1 MVVYPNRK
9 QYNLR
14 QSFVKTLPVKE
25 DEKPDF
31 LYYEHWTGSLTRAFS
46 PNDKYVAWSVI
57 PVKNTMFDSF
67 NYWDNPYGTYSDVM
81 LLNLNSKTHIK
92 LDFPDAKISANDT
105 ATRSYLE
112 TRYIVFSNDETKV
125 AIFNNSYKR
134 IDTFS
139 LTDTT
144 ATHLATW
151 YAPTSS
157 YYFDYDDIHH
167 VMRFG
172 EYFMIHYDDTNRRLL
187 RFDFNTLTPTDIRP
201 TVIDNMTAT
210 SIREFEDGTIIA
222 AGYKTI
228 ASVKTAYIRITDS
241 NGNIMSEYYPNILVG
256 QSYTGSVVAITKY
269 GVIFRK
275 LNSSDTM
282 KFFSFLT
289 QQTYTLDN
297 GALNSKVIYGIYNS
311 VSPYY
316 QSPIKFSDDEKSLV
330 YCYGI
335 RVDNPTVYYII
346 WHFNGSTYNITYSGT
361 ITAPYGSVL
370 STTVPSAYTPIRI
383 DNNGHIIYYPV
394 GTSTDMTLYQY
405 GEIMFDAMDNYHV
418 DMPFPNYIA
427 DDATYTTS
435 DNFAYSSNTWS
446 LNKDF
451 VIKSRRMLNPKKFLD
466 IPGMVYNNDYPLE
479 YNRNL
484 SKLTPQTL
492 SEHLGGPATN
502 RLYTALPESVNTHTL
517 NPYMATRNMLY
528 SNTGKY
534 GIYTQKFGWTGANAT
549 TMPIQIYNLDVIN
562 PDKEPEEEDD
572 DEPKITATVITTRHQ
587 INK

>member
-25 DEKPDF
+25 DEKLEF
-31 LYYEHWTGSLTRAFS
+31 LHYEHWSGSLTRAFS

-57 PVKNTMFDSF
+57 PVTNISFNDYSF

-81 LLNLNSKTHIK
+81 LLNLNTKTHIK
-92 LDFPDAKISANDT
+92 LNFPDAKISANDT

-157 YYFDYDDIHH
+157 YDFDYDDISH
-167 VMRFG
+167 VMQFG
-172 EYFMIHYDDTNRRLL
+172 EYLMIHYDDAYYGLL
-187 RFDFNTLTPTDIRP
+187 RFDFDTLTPTDIRP
-201 TVIDNMTAT
+201 TVIADMTAS
-210 SIREFEDGTIIA
+210 SIREFADGTIIA

-228 ASVKTAYIRITDS
+228 ASIRTAYIRITDS
-241 NGNIMSEYYPNILVG
+241 NGSIMSEYYPNILAG
-256 QSYTGSVVAITKY
+256 KSNTGSVVAITKF

-282 KFFSFLT
+282 KFFSILT
-289 QQTYTLDN
+289 QQTYALEN
-297 GALNSKVIYGIYNS
+297 GPLNSSLPYSIYNS
-311 VSPYY
+311 FSPYY
-316 QSPIKFSDDEKSLV
+316 DSYIKFSDDEKSLV

-335 RVDNPTVYYII
+335 SGTVYYII
-346 WHFNGSTYNITYSGT
+346 WHFNGSTYNMTYSGT
-361 ITAPYGSVL
+361 ITAPYGSAL
-370 STTVPSAYTPIRI
+370 STVNPSFSTNVRI

-394 GTSTDMTLYQY
+394 STSTNITLYQY
-405 GEIMFDAMDNYHV
+405 GEIMFDAIDNYHV
-418 DMPFPNYIA
+418 NIPFPDYIA

-435 DNFAYSSNTWS
+435 NNFAYSSNTWS

-466 IPGMVYNNDYPLE
+466 IPGMVYNNDYPLK

-502 RLYTALPESVNTHTL
+502 RLYIALPESGTGAFMQRTGTCL
-517 NPYMATRNMLY
+517 RNMLY

-534 GIYTQKFGWTGANAT
+534 GCYTQRFSFVDGNGI
-549 TMPIQIYNLDVIN
+549 TMPIQIYNLDTIN
-562 PDKEPEEEDD
+562 PDKEPEKDDD
-572 DEPKITATVITTRHQ
+572 DEPKIATTTITTRHQ

>member
-31 LYYEHWTGSLTRAFS
+31 LYYEHWNGSLTRAFS

-57 PVKNTMFDSF
+57 PTNDIVFNDYTF

-81 LLNLNSKTHIK
+81 VLNLNSKTHIK
-92 LDFPDAKISANDT
+92 LDFPNAKISADDT

-125 AIFNNSYKR
+125 AIFNDSCKR

-157 YYFDYDDIHH
+157 YDFDYEDITH

-172 EYFMIHYDDTNRRLL
+172 EYFMIHYDDAYYGLL

-201 TVIDNMTAT
+201 TVIDDMTAS

-297 GALNSKVIYGIYNS
+297 GALNSNVIYGIYNS
-311 VSPYY
+311 FSAYY

-335 RVDNPTVYYII
+335 SGTVYYII

-361 ITAPYGSVL
+361 ITAPYGSAL
-370 STTVPSAYTPIRI
+370 STTVPSFSTPIRI
-383 DNNGHIIYYPV
+383 DDNGHIIYYPV
-394 GTSTDMTLYQY
+394 YTKSTDITLYQY

-435 DNFAYSSNTWS
+435 DNFSYSGNTWS

-479 YNRNL
+479 YNCNL

-502 RLYTALPESVNTHTL
+502 RLYTALPEQINVHSL
-517 NPYMATRNMLY
+517 NPYMSTRNMLY

-534 GIYTQKFGWTGANAT
+534 GIYTQRFGWTGANVK

-572 DEPKITATVITTRHQ
+572 DEPKITTTIITTRHQ

>member
-1 MVVYPNRK
+1 MIVYPNRK

-25 DEKPDF
+25 DEKPEF
-31 LYYEHWTGSLTRAFS
+31 LHYEHWNGSLTRAFS
-46 PNDKYVAWSVI
+46 PNDKYAAWSVI
-57 PVKNTMFDSF
+57 PVKNIAFNEYSF
-67 NYWDNPYGTYSDVM
+67 NYWDSPYGTYSDVM
-81 LLNLNSKTHIK
+81 LLNLNTKTHIK
-92 LDFPDAKISANDT
+92 LNFPDAKISANDT
-105 ATRSYLE
+105 ATRSHLE

-157 YYFDYDDIHH
+157 YDFDYDDISH
-167 VMRFG
+167 VMQFG
-172 EYFMIHYDDTNRRLL
+172 EYLMIHYDDAYYGLL
-187 RFDFNTLTPTDIRP
+187 RFDFDTLTPTDIRP
-201 TVIDNMTAT
+201 NVIANMTAS
-210 SIREFEDGTIIA
+210 SIREFTDGTIIA

-241 NGNIMSEYYPNILVG
+241 NGSIMSEYYPNILAG
-256 QSYTGSVVAITKY
+256 QSNTGSVVAITKF

-282 KFFSFLT
+282 KFFSILT

-297 GALNSKVIYGIYNS
+297 GPLNSSLPYNIHDS
-311 VSPYY
+311 FSPYY
-316 QSPIKFSDDEKSLV
+316 DSYIKFSDDEKSLV

-335 RVDNPTVYYII
+335 SGTVYYII

-370 STTVPSAYTPIRI
+370 STTNPNFGTPVRI

-394 GTSTDMTLYQY
+394 STSTDITLYQY

-418 DMPFPNYIA
+418 NMPFPDYIA

-435 DNFAYSSNTWS
+435 NNNYASNTWS

-451 VIKSRRMLNPKKFLD
+451 VIKSRRMLNPKKFLE
-466 IPGMVYNNDYPLE
+466 IPGMVYNNDYPLK

-492 SEHLGGPATN
+492 SEHLGEPATN
-502 RLYTALPESVNTHTL
+502 RLYRALPEPSFSPFIQRTGICL
-517 NPYMATRNMLY
+517 RNMLY

-534 GIYTQKFGWTGANAT
+534 GFYTQQFDYVETHAK

-562 PDKEPEEEDD
+562 PDKEPEKEDD
-572 DEPKITATVITTRHQ
+572 DEPKITTTIITTRHQ

>member
-31 LYYEHWTGSLTRAFS
+31 LYYEHWSGSLTRAFS

-57 PVKNTMFDSF
+57 PDINTPLDDYLF
-67 NYWDNPYGTYSDVM
+67 NYCDSPYGTYSDVM
-81 LLNLNSKTHIK
+81 LLNLNTKTHIK
-92 LDFPDAKISANDT
+92 LNFPDTKVTINGTSTGD
-105 ATRSYLE
+105 YLKA
-112 TRYIVFSNDETKV
+112 RYIVFSNDETKV
-125 AIFNNSYKR
+125 AIFNNSCYR

-151 YAPTSS
+151 YAPATC
-157 YYFDYDDIHH
+157 YCFDNDMTH

-172 EYFMIHYDDTNRRLL
+172 EYFMIHYDNVYGGLL
-187 RFDFNTLTPTDIRP
+187 RFDFDTLTPTNMIP
-201 TVIDNMTAT
+201 NVIADMAVS

-222 AGYKTI
+222 AGYKKI

-241 NGNIMSEYYPNILVG
+241 NGSIMSEYYPNILAG
-256 QSYTGSVVAITKY
+256 QYNTGYVVAITKY

-275 LNSSDTM
+275 LKSSDTM
-282 KFFSFLT
+282 KFFSLLT
-289 QQTYTLDN
+289 QQTYTIDN
-297 GALNSKVIYGIYNS
+297 GVLNSRAVPSICDAL
-311 VSPYY
+311 SPYY
-316 QSPIKFSDDEKSLV
+316 DSYIKFSDDEKSLV

-335 RVDNPTVYYII
+335 SGTVYYII

-361 ITAPYGSVL
+361 ITAPYGSTL
-370 STTVPSAYTPIRI
+370 STTAPSFTTPIRI

-394 GTSTDMTLYQY
+394 DTSTDITLYQY
-405 GEIMFDAMDNYHV
+405 GEIMFDAIDNYHV

-427 DDATYTTS
+427 DDATYTTR
-435 DNFAYSSNTWS
+435 DNFRYAKNAWS

-466 IPGMVYNNDYPLE
+466 IPGMVYNNDYPLK

-502 RLYTALPESVNTHTL
+502 RLYIAIPEGLNAYRGR
-517 NPYMATRNMLY
+517 NPYMPVRNMLY

-534 GIYTQKFGWTGANAT
+534 GIYTQEFTPVDELGA
-549 TMPIQIYNLDVIN
+549 TMPIQIYNLDAIN
-562 PDKEPEEEDD
+562 PDKEPEEKDD
-572 DEPKITATVITTRHQ
+572 DEPKITTTITTTRHQ